1 MHIEYDR
8 ETCTGMFQCVHEWAA
23 FTENRNAGKAE
34 LDGATEAEDGIFVR
48 EVPEDAEFDA
58 KMAARVC
65 PVEAITVYD
74 DDGDRLIP

>member
-1 MHIEYDR
+1 MRIEYDR
-8 ETCTGMFQCVHEWAA
+8 DTCTGMFQCVHEWAA
-23 FTENRNAGKAE
+23 FTEDRDAGKAVLE
-34 LDGATEAEDGIFVR
+34 GAEEIEDGVFAR

-74 DDGDRLIP
+74 EDGEQVVP